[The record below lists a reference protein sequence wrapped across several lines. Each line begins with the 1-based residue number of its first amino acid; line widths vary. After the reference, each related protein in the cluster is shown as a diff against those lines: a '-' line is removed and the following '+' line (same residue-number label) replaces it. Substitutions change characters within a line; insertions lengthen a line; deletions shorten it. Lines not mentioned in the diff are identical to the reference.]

1 MLFHRLEDVIGPI
14 VDADIADKGNAVPE
28 LGCADRLIDPFAPG
42 VIAPPIWWIPY
53 PRYEVAAALT
63 DSGQY

>member
-42 VIAPPIWWIPY
+42 VDTVPPI
-53 PRYEVAAALT
+53 
-63 DSGQY
+63 

>member
-28 LGCADRLIDPFAPG
+28 LGCADRLIDPLPPG
-42 VIAPPIWWIPY
+42 IAPRFGGYRTPDM
-53 PRYEVAAALT
+53 R
-63 DSGQY
+63 

>member
-42 VIAPPIWWIPY
+42 VSRRRFGGYRTPDM
-53 PRYEVAAALT
+53 R
-63 DSGQY
+63 